1 MEQLFKRLLDS
12 TVVRLL
18 RYLKDRLSPAEE
30 TADDVYKTM
39 RRRAVRSSA
48 DFVEQHLESAL
59 LFPRRERLWE
69 YVAAQKLNDG
79 LCAEFGV
86 NEAWSLNFL
95 GRLLGRQGRT
105 IYGFDSFEGLKED
118 WRGTDFA
125 KGDFDRR
132 GAVPKNVESNVV
144 LVKGWFDAVLPAFLA
159 ANAAAFALVHFD
171 ADTYESTQLVLSLIG
186 ERIKAGTILMFDEY
200 LGFPNWQNGE
210 FRAWREFAEQHG
222 LRFHYL
228 AFGPTQAALRVE

>member
-1 MEQLFKRLLDS
+1 MELFKRLLDA
-12 TVVRLL
+12 TLVRLL
-18 RYLKDRLSPAEE
+18 RYLKDRVSPPEDA
-30 TADDVYKTM
+30 ADDVYKM
-39 RRRAVRSSA
+39 VQRHAVQSSA
-48 DFVEQHLESAL
+48 EFVEQHLDGAL

-69 YVAAQKLNDG
+69 YVASQKFGDG

-86 NEAWSLNFL
+86 NAAWSLNFIA
-95 GRLLGRQGRT
+95 RLLNRQGRT

-118 WRGTDFA
+118 WRGTHFA

-132 GAVPKNVESNVV
+132 GVLPKVESNVV
-144 LVKGWFDAVLPAFLA
+144 LVKGWFDAVLPTFLA
-159 ANAAAFALVHFD
+159 ANVAGFAFVHFD
-171 ADTYESTQLVLSLIG
+171 ADTYETTQLVLSLIG
-186 ERIKAGTILMFDEY
+186 ERIRAGTILLFDEY

-222 LRFHYL
+222 VSFRYL